1 MCCDCTEV
9 APDRACAPYAS
20 IPSWVVNW
28 WVVCSG
34 MGALSAGF
42 TPSPSFSVECMHLA
56 LAERM
61 RSASTESLD
70 SVPWPGPTVLV

>member
-1 MCCDCTEV
+1 MCRDCADV
-9 APDRACAPYAS
+9 VLDRAHARYAS

-34 MGALSAGF
+34 MGTLSAGLA
-42 TPSPSFSVECMHLA
+42 PSPLFSVEHVRSA

-61 RSASTESLD
+61 RLAPTGSLD
-70 SVPWPGPTVLV
+70 PVPPGLD